1 LLGGDVNIIPV
12 RKVCASAWGI
22 IGRGEAN
29 TGAVHATGSLPDGV
43 LSGDNTT
50 AWKGTYLAM
59 QVKEW
64 SPGNPQFGQAD
75 HVLSVYETGDI
86 IPFDATGA
94 SSTTTMGWY
103 FTTDDTFSTR
113 STARTKWIR
122 VNGPAAKIN
131 KNVIWYTEDNRIP
144 TDLYYSSLYS
154 SQYVSGK
161 HDWYHLNNGLFGQHN
176 SSNPHLSGIDYI
188 ADIGVGRAPMGT
200 PAEALVF
207 VNKVMTYEKW
217 DQSTVANPLE
227 RFKKM
232 LYVADSW
239 GPYFR
244 IPQCPTNSNPPGNG
258 LYHTNA
264 AGGYSLLHLDTLP
277 PDVGT
282 KLICHVSDT
291 DRRLLNY
298 NVYADTTHPGWYYA
312 ISNTVL
318 SPSHISLGLFGIDIP
333 IFTPWI
339 VVYGANNAELTPM
352 YFALDFYGADSSI
365 TQQETLREWLQSGF
379 YQIDQ
384 LQRLYTD
391 ETDLEPSAYNET
403 SIKHLTSD
411 NLKTALNE
419 GPHFVSL
426 IGHGNSDWVAYFNT
440 ALVNTLTNG
449 DKTSIIYA
457 DSCLTNDFAAE
468 DAVGEASVKHP
479 NGCAVAYIG
488 NSRFSWI
495 GLGDLFRLEFFK
507 CMTHS
512 RHLAD
517 LHDTRCD
524 YGGHSNAPADLWV
537 VLSMNLCGDPEMPVY
552 RTWKDAVPLFIGNT
566 NSDELHRSTCP
577 WVEKMSYFHKV
588 EFSSKEAGLAAG
600 YDGCY
605 YCLRQHHTK

>member
-1 LLGGDVNIIPV
+1 
-12 RKVCASAWGI
+12 
-22 IGRGEAN
+22 
-29 TGAVHATGSLPDGV
+29 
-43 LSGDNTT
+43 
-50 AWKGTYLAM
+50 
-59 QVKEW
+59 
-64 SPGNPQFGQAD
+64 
-75 HVLSVYETGDI
+75 
-86 IPFDATGA
+86 
-94 SSTTTMGWY
+94 
-103 FTTDDTFSTR
+103 
-113 STARTKWIR
+113 
-122 VNGPAAKIN
+122 
-131 KNVIWYTEDNRIP
+131 
-144 TDLYYSSLYS
+144 
-154 SQYVSGK
+154 
-161 HDWYHLNNGLFGQHN
+161 
-176 SSNPHLSGIDYI
+176 
-188 ADIGVGRAPMGT
+188 
-200 PAEALVF
+200 
-207 VNKVMTYEKW
+207 
-217 DQSTVANPLE
+217 
-227 RFKKM
+227 
-232 LYVADSW
+232 
-239 GPYFR
+239 
-244 IPQCPTNSNPPGNG
+244 
-258 LYHTNA
+258 
-264 AGGYSLLHLDTLP
+264 
-277 PDVGT
+277 
-282 KLICHVSDT
+282 
-291 DRRLLNY
+291 
-298 NVYADTTHPGWYYA
+298 VYADTTHPSWYYA